1 MKTYHVVQNNHKAK
15 TGGVKLNILISLVI
29 LNFQIIFFMFGN
41 TVRLSAQD
49 TLICDNGGF
58 EDGFDYY
65 FGEVTSFQTG
75 SDNCTP
81 SFGGQPSTWVSSSLP
96 GFHRF
101 SIVSSGTDSLVGI
114 PMTKFGNKALRLNH
128 PYGHNDDCTTDFDVN
143 KIVKRFKV
151 TQTNREF
158 TIWFAIVFENP
169 GVSHQNSQ
177 PYFNIH
183 CDLASG
189 GDLCFDANLLSCE
202 QNFSDNCPFD
212 PIDVLNWSC
221 HRISIPEDKIG
232 SIATL
237 EISSSDCGQGCHFG
251 YAYIDGICEECT
263 GSALG
268 SATLYNQPMNNLGQ
282 GIDNFSCNGDTL
294 TICGDY
300 TLPYVCGNWIL
311 DSFKVFGISTYSYSL
326 DTSTK
331 TFCIDIPSTSLN
343 GNCKDVFVELS
354 FKSVTNYILKATSNK
369 INVCPENYAKYNI
382 TVTTGICQNNG
393 TTNQLSDDYYYVK
406 VILANFTNTNWTME
420 RELNDP
426 YPNETGKYIIKTG
439 SGNGTINLGPLLI
452 QEGSWILRINA
463 GYCTYEYN
471 ILPPDFCGECSQF
484 NGTKISN
491 ITCHDNG
498 TSISSDD
505 KWSFD
510 VFVPGNSGSYTITG
524 YGNYSFGST
533 HTINVAGNI
542 GQSCIDLLF
551 TYGNQGCD
559 ANFVIC
565 PPRPCSGSTECLLE
579 TFVTEVSCNQA
590 STNYSVKIL
599 AQGGSGQLCYQARS
613 HATQNIIAQGNF
625 PSSGILGAF
634 TEDVE
639 IKLFVCNNSD
649 CYELSYIT
657 FPDCNNLEFRTA
669 KQSIKLKDKSEL
681 IVVPNPIIS
690 DQIVILSDLLHTELE
705 VFNCAGIL
713 LTKFSFKSNQY
724 HFDFNYTSG
733 VYFIRY
739 KNSKGSYSYLKF
751 IKK

>member
-1 MKTYHVVQNNHKAK
+1 MP
-15 TGGVKLNILISLVI
+15 GIS
-29 LNFQIIFFMFGN
+29 
-41 TVRLSAQD
+41 RAQD

-81 SFGGQPSTWVSSSLP
+81 SFGGQPATWVSSSLP

-101 SIVSSGTDSLVGI
+101 SIVSSGTDSLVSI

-169 GVSHQNSQ
+169 GASHQNSQ

-183 CDLASG
+183 CDLAAGS
-189 GDLCFDANLLSCE
+189 DLCFDANLLSCE
-202 QNFSDNCPFD
+202 QNFSDNCSFD

-237 EISSSDCGQGCHFG
+237 EISSSDCGHGCHFG

-343 GNCKDVFVELS
+343 GNCKDVFAELS

-369 INVCPENYAKYNI
+369 IYVCPENYAKYNI

-471 ILPPDFCGECSQF
+471 ILPSDYCSGCATLRGAKVF
-484 NGTKISN
+484 DIG
-491 ITCHDNG
+491 CDNS
-498 TSISSDD
+498 TNPNT
-505 KWSFD
+505 WSFKI
-510 VFVPGNSGSYTITG
+510 FVLDPGQGANFYTIDYTG
-524 YGNYSFGST
+524 QTQYYFNQTYTISGLTQST
-533 HTINVAGNI
+533 TCLSIKVTHSNNC
-542 GQSCIDLLF
+542 QSNLL
-551 TYGNQGCD
+551 
-559 ANFVIC
+559 IC
-565 PPRPCSGSTECLLE
+565 PPKPCNSQCNIEAYLLNSYCNEGKTEYYFNLK
-579 TFVTEVSCNQA
+579 TS
-590 STNYSVKIL
+590 S
-599 AQGGSGQLCYQARS
+599 
-613 HATQNIIAQGNF
+613 
-625 PSSGILGAF
+625 SSGYICCNAYERSSQTNTCFLLPNGALGPF
-634 TEDVE
+634 DEDIE
-639 IKLFVCNNSD
+639 LTLLISNSSNCSCSNPS
-649 CYELSYIT
+649 CYKTIYVP
-657 FPDCNNLEFRTA
+657 FPDCNNLDFRTTFS
-669 KQSIKLKDKSEL
+669 KSDTDKGA
-681 IVVPNPIIS
+681 
-690 DQIVILSDLLHTELE
+690 ELE
-705 VFNCAGIL
+705 VIPNPV
-713 LTKFSFKSNQY
+713 
-724 HFDFNYTSG
+724 HDD
-733 VYFIRY
+733 FIRIR
-739 KNSKGSYSYLKF
+739 SKLLKTEFKLFELSGKEILSGQFETENYEINILMPSGIYFVKYSDIFGKEKVTKF
-751 IKK
+751 IKF